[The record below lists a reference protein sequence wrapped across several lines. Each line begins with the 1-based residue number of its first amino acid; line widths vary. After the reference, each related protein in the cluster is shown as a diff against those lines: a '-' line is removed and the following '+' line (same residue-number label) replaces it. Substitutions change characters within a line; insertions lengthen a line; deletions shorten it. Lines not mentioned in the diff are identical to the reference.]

1 MEVEWLKETGEEGPE
16 QGKNMAENEVESRA
30 AEHGEELERS
40 KKATECGAEAE
51 GQTELPEETG
61 FTQVREGGRTYLRC
75 VCESFGGDEEA
86 MLADNQMEGLL
97 NVAKKCVN
105 GQTQLSYD
113 ITGKQS
119 LSGCY
124 EKKAIAYS
132 ELCAM
137 LLSVHD
143 CLNRMEEYLLSE
155 GSLVF
160 SPEHVY
166 KNLTGGQLYFV
177 YLPALRDGFAEH
189 IREFA
194 SFLMEH
200 VEYEDERAV
209 ALAGQFYQYTEA
221 ENFSL
226 TVFLEENRAYFEGTE
241 VQKEEDGQADNQ
253 SGQEWRMQGEN
264 KDGNAAAWRQEGQDS
279 GKRPVLI
286 GLAAAAIV
294 VFAAWSLP
302 WNAQTLIPAGILA
315 GAAAGVSVWYPGW
328 AKRTLEKKEREIFF
342 MDRQSSSGDAPSAD

>member
-1 MEVEWLKETGEEGPE
+1 MESGIIEVEWLKEPREAETEY
-16 QGKNMAENEVESRA
+16 GKNMAESEA
-30 AEHGEELERS
+30 ELEKETAER
-40 KKATECGAEAE
+40 GAESE
-51 GQTELPEETG
+51 GQAGLPEETG

-97 NVAKKCVN
+97 NVAKKCIN
-105 GQTQLSYD
+105 GRTQLSYD

-160 SPEHVY
+160 SPAYLY

-177 YLPALRDGFAEH
+177 YLPAQRDGFAEH

-200 VEYEDERAV
+200 VEYEDERAA

-241 VQKEEDGQADNQ
+241 VQKEEGEQTDDR
-253 SGQEWRMQGEN
+253 SGQEWRMQEEN
-264 KDGNAAAWRQEGQDS
+264 RDGNEAAWQQEMQDS

-286 GLAAAAIV
+286 GLIVAAIV
-294 VFAAWSLP
+294 VFIAWSLP

-315 GAAAGVSVWYPGW
+315 GAAAGMGVWYPGW

-342 MDRQSSSGDAPSAD
+342 MDRQSPSGDAPSAD